1 MISTI
6 ESISGCCI
14 QDIKH
19 NILNK
24 TPSTLKNNRL
34 KNLVDYMLYCD
45 GIDYVQVDPPMD
57 IHKEAL
63 KMKILYPKLNI
74 EVINKKI
81 KISI

>member
-1 MISTI
+1 MNSTL
-6 ESISGCCI
+6 ESISGCCV
-14 QDIKH
+14 QDINY
-19 NILNK
+19 NIFK
-24 TPSTLKNNRL
+24 TSSILKNNRL
-34 KNLVDYMLYCD
+34 KSLVDYMLYCD

-63 KMKILYPKLNI
+63 KMKILHPKLNI